1 MDKLYKDYSL
11 FAKSN
16 CNIGSN
22 KLDSYTNI
30 INRGVSPTI
39 IEERRLN
46 VASMD
51 VFSRMMMDRIIF
63 LGGEVTPETCD
74 IINSQLLYL
83 DSIGEDDIK
92 LYINTPGGSVDAGLA
107 TYDIM
112 NYINSDVQTV
122 CMGLCAS
129 MGSIIL
135 SSGEK
140 GKRFILPHGRVMI
153 HQPSWGVKGMASDIK
168 IVADEIE
175 RRKRELYQILSDNTG
190 KPIEQLYKDGDR
202 DYWLNAKE
210 ALDYGLVD
218 EIITKKVD

>member
-16 CNIGSN
+16 CNINSN
-22 KLDSYTNI
+22 TLDGYTSI
-30 INRGVSPTI
+30 LNRGVSPTI

-218 EIITKKVD
+218 EIISKKVD